1 MGKSLRELNIR
12 DMDMD
17 YHHYFYRPCHL
28 LVIFMIIIGLIIKKI
43 MNYKPCLRKKKRA
56 LFPAKMVDNAKY
68 MTCYRLS
75 PARENKN
82 FYSLI
87 NRYFYNLN
95 CNKIASKFLRP
106 FSLLFLAHCRF
117 LKTARRIRT
126 TKMFCTFNV
135 IRIIVSVNSVFQ
147 NFILGQFKMYLV
159 FSKAKFR

>member
-1 MGKSLRELNIR
+1 
-12 DMDMD
+12 MDMD
-17 YHHYFYRPCHL
+17 YHHYFYRPCHHRL
-28 LVIFMIIIGLIIKKI
+28 FLWSSLVSKAQKI

-56 LFPAKMVDNAKY
+56 SFPAKMVDNAKY

-75 PARENKN
+75 PARETIFENKN

-135 IRIIVSVNSVFQ
+135 IRIIVSVNSEFQ